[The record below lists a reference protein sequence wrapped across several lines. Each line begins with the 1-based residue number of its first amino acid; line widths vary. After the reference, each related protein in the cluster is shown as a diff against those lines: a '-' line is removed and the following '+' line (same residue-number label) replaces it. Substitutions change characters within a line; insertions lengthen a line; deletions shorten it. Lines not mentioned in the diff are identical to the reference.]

1 MRAAVVGPGGR
12 FEITSVPD
20 PSPSPDELLIRVA
33 ACGLCGSDIKTA
45 PIMPAGSI
53 MGHEFSGEV
62 IAVGTDVADWTAGS
76 HVAVLPA
83 ASCGKCEWCASGY
96 VIHCPSA
103 RMVGL
108 GGIAGGFAELVS
120 VPAATA
126 FLIPPGVDPAFGPLV
141 EPFAVGLH
149 TADTASLASGDDVL
163 VVGAGTVGL
172 TTIAWARA
180 RGARRI
186 TAVDPAGIRRAAAQS
201 FGATDVLAS
210 LAQAEAGGYS
220 VVAECAGKPGL
231 LDGCVAAARA
241 RGRVVMAGVALEP
254 SSFST
259 VRALM
264 KEVSIG
270 FAVYYTPADYR
281 AVLAA
286 FASGK
291 IDPAPLESRRV
302 DLGRLN
308 EAFDDLAR
316 TATSAKTLIEP

>member
-12 FEITSVPD
+12 FEVISVPD
-20 PSPSPDELLIRVA
+20 PSPKPDELLIRVA

-45 PIMPAGSI
+45 PIMPEGSI

-62 IAVGTDVADWTAGS
+62 IAVGTDVTDWTVGS
-76 HVAVLPA
+76 HAAVLPA
-83 ASCGKCEWCASGY
+83 ASCGRCEWCTSGY

-108 GGIAGGFAELVS
+108 GGIAGGFAGLAS

-126 FLIPPGVDPAFGPLV
+126 FLIPPGVDPALGPLV

-149 TADTASLASGDDVL
+149 TASTASLAAGDDVL

-172 TTIAWARA
+172 TTMAWARA

-186 TAVDPAGIRRAAAQS
+186 TAVDPVEIRRATAQS

-210 LAQAEAGGYS
+210 LTEAEAGAYS

-231 LDGCVAAARA
+231 LDGCVAAARP

-254 SSFST
+254 TSFST

-264 KEVSIG
+264 KEVSIS
-270 FAVYYTPADYR
+270 FAVYYTPADFR

-286 FASGK
+286 FASGQL
-291 IDPAPLESRRV
+291 DPAPLESRRV